1 MGLRFDGAYFPEGEL
16 GWDQLIEKNKE
27 MTMWDV
33 VAEMLLM
40 AKGKVNDLA
49 NGDIPHCLTSLI
61 SSSLLEQSWKEI
73 GQTLNDAHLS
83 NKNEVLN
90 VEPPR
95 WLADSV
101 ASACMLCNVQFHPI
115 MCSRHH
121 CRFCGGIFCSECSKG
136 RSLMPPK
143 FHTTDPQRVCDVC
156 SVKLFTV
163 QPYLMNRV
171 SRASQLP
178 THDLTDL
185 STLRSW
191 LNFPWGQSMEY
202 EIYKAANIICGYD
215 KVFFFDFSYLVFASK
230 LKCNPMSLYPI
241 WPQVGRLRPEK
252 SIPQAILRQAEGFA
266 ILSVVN
272 IGVIVTYNV
281 GTGLVIARRDD
292 GSWSPP
298 CAISSFGVGWGP
310 QVKHTL
316 HICIVHPNFFENIF
330 LYINLQ
336 LINYTGRWSA
346 NRLHNCIEKQR
357 GCEDFQWKFTFLGW
371 GQSKCCCWY
380 YRPNS

>member
-1 MGLRFDGAYFPEGEL
+1 
-16 GWDQLIEKNKE
+16 
-27 MTMWDV
+27 
-33 VAEMLLM
+33 
-40 AKGKVNDLA
+40 
-49 NGDIPHCLTSLI
+49 
-61 SSSLLEQSWKEI
+61 
-73 GQTLNDAHLS
+73 
-83 NKNEVLN
+83 
-90 VEPPR
+90 
-95 WLADSV
+95 
-101 ASACMLCNVQFHPI
+101 
-115 MCSRHH
+115 
-121 CRFCGGIFCSECSKG
+121 
-136 RSLMPPK
+136 
-143 FHTTDPQRVCDVC
+143 
-156 SVKLFTV
+156 
-163 QPYLMNRV
+163 
-171 SRASQLP
+171 
-178 THDLTDL
+178 
-185 STLRSW
+185 
-191 LNFPWGQSMEY
+191 
-202 EIYKAANIICGYD
+202 
-215 KVFFFDFSYLVFASK
+215 
-230 LKCNPMSLYPI
+230 MSLYPI